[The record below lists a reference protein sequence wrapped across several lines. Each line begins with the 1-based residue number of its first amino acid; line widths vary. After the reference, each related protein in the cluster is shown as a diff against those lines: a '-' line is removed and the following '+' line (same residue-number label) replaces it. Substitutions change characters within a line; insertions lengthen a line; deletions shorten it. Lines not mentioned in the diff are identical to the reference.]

1 MSKRSSSPT
10 GQGQLVKR
18 SKSDEPSNA
27 NQIAIS
33 SNNDPRNKALVRN
46 VQRTS
51 NLEAPIVSLAGAHS
65 SEILSCRFSPNGQN
79 VAACSSDRSISLWR
93 TYPPNTNYALLSA
106 LTKAPILDLQWSKFS
121 PIIYAVSADHLLSMV
136 DTTTGQRVRK
146 IRAHKEIINCV
157 DNVIAGGAGVELV
170 ATGSDDGTVKVWEGA
185 ESSAGD
191 LADGGKRAVATLEV
205 GCPVTA
211 VAWSQDG
218 QTLYAGAV
226 DNEIHVGFCVPFLLR
241 LFYKPSDASL
251 HSIKVFDFRKQ
262 AEISTLSGHT
272 ETPTSLA
279 ISPNGQFILSPSLS
293 SQTLIHDIRPFAPSP
308 TRIHRTL
315 HGAPAGFE
323 NTLLRGAWSKDD
335 GGKRVAVG
343 GADRMV
349 CIWDVESAKIL
360 YKLPGHKGTVT
371 SVDFHPQ
378 EPIILTGSK
387 DGTMILGE
395 IEPSVTT

>member
-1 MSKRSSSPT
+1 M
-10 GQGQLVKR
+10 
-18 SKSDEPSNA
+18 
-27 NQIAIS
+27 I
-33 SNNDPRNKALVRN
+33 
-46 VQRTS
+46 
-51 NLEAPIVSLAGAHS
+51 
-65 SEILSCRFSPNGQN
+65 
-79 VAACSSDRSISLWR
+79 
-93 TYPPNTNYALLSA
+93 
-106 LTKAPILDLQWSKFS
+106 
-121 PIIYAVSADHLLSMV
+121 
-136 DTTTGQRVRK
+136 DTTTGERVRK
-146 IRAHKEIINCV
+146 VRAHKEIINCV

-226 DNEIHVGFCVPFLLR
+226 DNEIHV
-241 LFYKPSDASL
+241 
-251 HSIKVFDFRKQ
+251 FDFRKL
-262 AEISTLSGHT
+262 AETSTLSGHT
-272 ETPTSLA
+272 DTPTSLA
-279 ISPNGQFILSPSLS
+279 ISPNGQYILSPSLS
-293 SQTLIHDIRPFAPSP
+293 SQTLIHDIRPFSPSP

-349 CIWDVESAKIL
+349 CIWDVESAKVL